1 MSKRVAVVVGVGPGT
16 GAALARRFSAEY
28 AVALVARGAGKL
40 KSVADEIRARGGEAL
55 EAPADVT
62 SAREVHAAF
71 DGIRAKLGAPDVLLY
86 NAGSGTWGTIAE
98 VTPEQFEG
106 AWRTNALGA
115 FLCAREVAPDMAS
128 RGRGAIVFTGATAG
142 VKAGPKSVAFGP
154 AKFAT
159 RGLAQS
165 LARDLG
171 PKGVHVAWVNI
182 DGVIDVPGRSLP
194 MKTEDLIRPE
204 AIAETFWFLAHQDR
218 SAWTMETEIRPFKEK
233 F

>member
-1 MSKRVAVVVGVGPGT
+1 MSKPVAVVVGVGPGT
-16 GAALARRFSAEY
+16 GAALAKRFSAEY
-28 AVALVARGAGKL
+28 AVALVARRRAEL
-40 KSVADEIRARGGEAL
+40 EAVANEIRARGGAAL

-62 SAREVHAAF
+62 NANEVHAAF
-71 DGIRAKLGAPDVLLY
+71 EAIRAKLGAPEVLLY
-86 NAGSGTWGTIAE
+86 NAGSGTWGTIADM
-98 VTPEQFEG
+98 TPEAFEST
-106 AWRTNALGA
+106 WRVNAYGA
-115 FLCAREVAPDMAS
+115 FVCVREVAPDMVS
-128 RGRGAIVFTGATAG
+128 RGRGVIVFTGATAG

-182 DGVIDVPGRSLP
+182 DGVIDVAGRGS
-194 MKTEDLIRPE
+194 EDLLQPT
-204 AIAETFWFLAHQDR
+204 AIAETYWNLAHQHP
-218 SAWTMETEIRPFKEK
+218 SAWTLETELRPFKEK

>member
-1 MSKRVAVVVGVGPGT
+1 MNDKRVAVVVGVGPGT
-16 GAALARRFSAEY
+16 GAALAKRFSTEY
-28 AVALVARGAGKL
+28 AVALVARRRDKL
-40 KSVADEIRARGGEAL
+40 ESIANEIRARGGVAL

-62 SAREVHAAF
+62 NASEVHAAF
-71 DGIRAKLGAPDVLLY
+71 DMIRTKLGAPEVLLY
-86 NAGSGTWGTIAE
+86 NAGSGTWGTIADM
-98 VTPEQFEG
+98 TPEAFEST
-106 AWRTNALGA
+106 WRTNAYGA
-115 FLCAREVAPDMAS
+115 FVCVREVAPDMVS
-128 RGRGAIVFTGATAG
+128 RGRGVIIFTGATAG

-182 DGVIDVPGRSLP
+182 DGVIDVASRNQEGLLQP
-194 MKTEDLIRPE
+194 D
-204 AIAETFWFLAHQDR
+204 AIADTYWHLAHQHP
-218 SAWTMETEIRPFKEK
+218 SAWTLETELRPFKEK

>member
-1 MSKRVAVVVGVGPGT
+1 MSKRVAVVVGVGPGR
-16 GAALARRFSAEY
+16 GAALAQRFSSEY
-28 AVALVARGAGKL
+28 AVALVARGADKL

-62 SAREVHAAF
+62 NAGEVHAAF

-106 AWRTNALGA
+106 AWRTNAFGA
-115 FLCAREVAPDMAS
+115 FVCAREVVPDMVS

-194 MKTEDLIRPE
+194 MKPEDLIRPE

-218 SAWTMETEIRPFKEK
+218 SAWTTETEIRPFKEK